1 MTVKKLI
8 ILMLV
13 IAFLAIFNAFMVW
26 SIFVLYMDGRFSLM
40 VVLVILT
47 VMIDL
52 FVLNPKGYP
61 YRYMIPALVLLF
73 ILTLYPMYYT
83 FEVAFTNFG
92 TGHLF
97 TRQEVV
103 QRLLND
109 YFYVPEDPTEYD
121 FSIFLRIR
129 DYKPTDEF
137 IILFERVDDGKEFF
151 SARPLAEA
159 RDNQGNIIS
168 AAGTLH
174 EGMQNNVEIGDR
186 SYRIVRDPDTQRVI
200 TLVADTGEAY
210 QYFYAPKDPDMS
222 ANAPHFISEIR
233 GKWLRNAEFIDEA
246 GNMLRLSPQTLYRT
260 FATIERQYGLRTIT
274 DFSGQRPEQITVVY
288 NRETD
293 NNLTERDG
301 AFFDIDDFGREF
313 SVMGYISNVGF
324 RQFRRL
330 LEDPRVRGP
339 FFSIFSWTFTWAG
352 LSVLFSFVMGLA
364 LAITLNDRLLK
375 GKKLYR
381 TLLIIPWA
389 IPSFI
394 SVLVWKNGL
403 FNETYGILNRFLVTG
418 LFGAEPIRWLGDAFW
433 ARVSVLM
440 VNTWLGF
447 PYMMTVCLGALQS
460 IPDEFYEAASIDGA
474 SKVQQFGRITF
485 PLLMVTIAPLLVGSF
500 AFNFN
505 NFVGIFLLTEG
516 GPPIPGATTPAGSTD
531 ILISYTYKLAFY
543 GRGQDF
549 GFASAISIIIFAIVA
564 GFSWLNF
571 KVSRSFE
578 EVSR

>member
-1 MTVKKLI
+1 MTLKRLA
-8 ILMLV
+8 ILLCV
-13 IAFLAIFNAFMVW
+13 VAFLALFNAFAVW
-26 SIFVLYMDGRFSLM
+26 GIFVLYMDGRYSLAI
-40 VVLVILT
+40 VLGILT
-47 VMIDL
+47 VLIDL

-73 ILTLYPMYYT
+73 TLTLYPMYYT

-97 TRQEVV
+97 TRPEVV
-103 QRLLND
+103 QRLLNEY
-109 YFYVPEDPTEYD
+109 YFIPEEPTEYD
-121 FSIFLRIR
+121 FSVFLRIR
-129 DYKPTDEF
+129 DYKPTDDF
-137 IILFERVDDGKEFF
+137 ILLFERIDDGEEFF
-151 SARPLAEA
+151 SAKPDIVT
-159 RDNQGNIIS
+159 RDSQGNILR
-168 AAGTLH
+168 AVGTLH
-174 EGMQNNVEIGDR
+174 EGTVDSAKIDSKN
-186 SYRIVRDPDTQRVI
+186 YRIIRDPETQRII
-200 TLVADTGEAY
+200 TLISETGEAY
-210 QYFYAPKDPDMS
+210 QYFYAPKDPDVR
-222 ANAPHFISEIR
+222 ANAPYFFSEIR
-233 GKWLRNAEFIDEA
+233 GIWLRNAEFTDDT
-246 GNMLRLSPQTLYRT
+246 GNQIRLSPQTLFTT

-274 DFSGQRPEQITVVY
+274 DFSGPRPEQRTVVY

-293 NNLTERDG
+293 QNLAERDG
-301 AFFDIDDFGREF
+301 TFYDIDEFGREF
-313 SVMGYISNVGF
+313 SVMGYVANVGF

-330 LEDPRVRGP
+330 LEDPRIRGP
-339 FFSIFSWTFTWAG
+339 FLAIFSWTFTWAG
-352 LSVLFSFVMGLA
+352 LSVLFSFTVGLA
-364 LAITLNDRLLK
+364 LAITLNDRRLM

-394 SVLVWKNGL
+394 SVLVWRNGL

-418 LFGAEPIRWLGDAFW
+418 LFGAEPIRWLGEAFW

-474 SKVQQFGRITF
+474 SRVQQFGRITF
-485 PLLMVTIAPLLVGSF
+485 PLLMVTVAPLLVGSF

-571 KVSRSFE
+571 KISRSFE

>member
-13 IAFLAIFNAFMVW
+13 IAFLAVFNAFMVW
-26 SIFVLYMDGRFSLM
+26 GIFVLYMDGRFSLM
-40 VVLVILT
+40 VVLGILT
-47 VMIDL
+47 VLIDL

-61 YRYMIPALVLLF
+61 YRYMVPALVLLF
-73 ILTLYPMYYT
+73 TLTLYPMYYT

-109 YFYVPEDPTEYD
+109 YFYIPEDPTEYD

-137 IILFERVDDGKEFF
+137 IVLFERTNDGKEFF
-151 SARPLAEA
+151 SARPVAEA
-159 RDNQGNIIS
+159 RDSQGNITS
-168 AAGTLH
+168 AVGKLYEGT
-174 EGMQNNVEIGDR
+174 QNSAEIGDR
-186 SYRIVRDPDTQRVI
+186 SYRIVRDPDTQRII
-200 TLVADTGEAY
+200 TLISDAGEAY

-222 ANAPHFISEIR
+222 ANTPHFISEVR
-233 GKWLRNAEFIDEA
+233 GRWLRNAEFTDEL
-246 GNMLRLSPQTLYRT
+246 GNTLRLSPQTLYRT

-274 DFSGQRPEQITVVY
+274 DFSGQRPEQVTVVY

-293 NNLTERDG
+293 NNLIERDG
-301 AFFDIDDFGREF
+301 TFYDIDNFGREF
-313 SVMGYISNVGF
+313 GVMGYVSNVGF

-352 LSVLFSFVMGLA
+352 LSVFFSFVMGLS

-418 LFGAEPIRWLGDAFW
+418 LFGLEPIKWLGEAFW

-474 SKVQQFGRITF
+474 SKPQQFGRITF

-531 ILISYTYKLAFY
+531 ILISYTYKLAFF